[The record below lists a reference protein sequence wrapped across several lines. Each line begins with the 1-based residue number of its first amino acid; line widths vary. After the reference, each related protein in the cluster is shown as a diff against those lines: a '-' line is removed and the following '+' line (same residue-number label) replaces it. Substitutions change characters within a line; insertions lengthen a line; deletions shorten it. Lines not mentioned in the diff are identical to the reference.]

1 MSALTYRPNSQLKA
15 NLLVALR
22 FIFATKKV
30 RIINIIT
37 GISVLGVI
45 IGTATI
51 IIVLSVMNGF
61 RDLAYN
67 LFLAIDTEAKLI
79 AAQGATM
86 HISDSLLSEL
96 RSLDGVASAR
106 KFVEG
111 KVLMITDKQSSV
123 VILKGIEPEAYQD
136 MANYLDE
143 HRRPLE
149 DDGLTIGFPLAYK
162 FSATLNSEVRL
173 LSAKHIDEG
182 LAAIQNPLLRSSL
195 DLPRLRV
202 RNFFSAHRTYDEIYT
217 IALLSTAQ
225 KVFGYA
231 PDVVTGIELRAK
243 PGLSDE
249 ALKARLLQWLEKKGL
264 SAQYSAE
271 SLSDKFRELFRV
283 MKLEKW
289 GSFIILLLI
298 VIIAA
303 LSLIGSLTMTAIEK
317 RRDIYFLYCIGLTP
331 ASLQRIFL
339 FEGMLIGIIGVAL
352 GVALGFLVC
361 FLQQQFGLVPLPYAE
376 SFIIRAYPVS
386 MMGSDFLAVIVAALV
401 LIFLASLYP
410 ARRAAYLA
418 LTSTERWRSQ

>member
-1 MSALTYRPNSQLKA
+1 MNTPTSYRTRLQLKA

-22 FIFATKKV
+22 FIFAAKKV

-79 AAQGATM
+79 AAQGATI
-86 HISDSLLSEL
+86 HVSDSLLFEL
-96 RSLDGVASAR
+96 RSLEGVASAR

-111 KVLMITDKQSSV
+111 KVLMITDRQSSV

-149 DDGLTIGFPLAYK
+149 EDGLTIGFPIAYK
-162 FSATLNSEVRL
+162 LSAMYNTEVRL
-173 LSAKHIDEG
+173 LSGKQIDEG
-182 LAAIQNPLLRSSL
+182 LAAIQNPLLRSSI

-202 RNFFSAHRTYDEIYT
+202 RNFFSAHRTYDDIYT
-217 IALLSTAQ
+217 ISSIRTAQ

-243 PGLSDE
+243 PGVSDE
-249 ALKARLLQWLEKKGL
+249 VLKARLLQWLEEKGL

-271 SLSDKFRELFRV
+271 SLSDKFRDLFRV

-331 ASLQRIFL
+331 ESLKRIFL
-339 FEGMLIGIIGVAL
+339 FEGLLIGMIGITL
-352 GVALGFLVC
+352 GVALGFVVC
-361 FLQQQFGLVPLPYAE
+361 FLQHQFGLVPLPYAE

-386 MMGSDFLAVIVAALV
+386 MMTSDFLAVILAALM
-401 LIFLASLYP
+401 LIFLATLYP
-410 ARRAAYLA
+410 AQRAALLA
-418 LTSTERWRSQ
+418 TPSAEKWRS

>member
-1 MSALTYRPNSQLKA
+1 MNASTYHTQSQLKA

-22 FIFATKKV
+22 FIFAAKKV

-37 GISVLGVI
+37 GISALGVI

-51 IIVLSVMNGF
+51 VIVLSVMNGF

-67 LFLAIDTEAKLI
+67 LFLAIDTEVKLI
-79 AAQGATM
+79 AAQGATI
-86 HISDSLLSEL
+86 HVSDSLLSEL
-96 RSLDGVASAR
+96 RSLEGVASAR

-111 KVLMITDKQSSV
+111 KVLMITDRQSSV
-123 VILKGIEPEAYQD
+123 VILKGVEPEAYQD

-149 DDGLTIGFPLAYK
+149 EDGLTIGFPIAYK
-162 FSATLNSEVRL
+162 FSAMYNTEVRL
-173 LSAKHIDEG
+173 LSGKQIDEG
-182 LAAIQNPLLRSSL
+182 LAALQNPLLRPSI

-217 IALLSTAQ
+217 ISSLSTAQ

-243 PGLSDE
+243 PGVSDE
-249 ALKARLLQWLEKKGL
+249 VLKAHLLQWLEEKNL
-264 SAQYSAE
+264 LAQYSAE
-271 SLSDKFRELFRV
+271 SLSDKFRDLFRV

-303 LSLIGSLTMTAIEK
+303 MSLIGSLTMTAIEK

-331 ASLQRIFL
+331 ASLKRIFL
-339 FEGMLIGIIGVAL
+339 LEGLLIGIIGVTL
-352 GVALGFLVC
+352 GVALGFLIC

-386 MMGSDFLAVIVAALV
+386 MMVSDFLTVIFAALV

-410 ARRAAYLA
+410 AQRAAFLA
-418 LTSTERWRSQ
+418 TSSAEKWRS